1 MVAKRLPPKK
11 DGLNKKILL
20 NRKPLTGRVSGF
32 YFVNSRLLREE
43 LTIQISVAYVLSI
56 APNYGEKMGKNC

>member
-1 MVAKRLPPKK
+1 MF
-11 DGLNKKILL
+11 L